1 MAHRMSVITI
11 LGAGPRRR
19 FKIIQATMVSAR
31 GLVLML
37 VLLSVAT
44 FLAVDARTSKLEG
57 TQAYRQAPSRPRV
70 SEVVF
75 SNEEESLLR
84 GQQSDTAHMLA
95 ARLPGKTPFDV
106 QRRCV
111 QLGLRCGGDAKA
123 PERNSEKWRTSPRS
137 RT

>member
-1 MAHRMSVITI
+1 MKLLCVLVMA
-11 LGAGPRRR
+11 
-19 FKIIQATMVSAR
+19 
-31 GLVLML
+31 LV
-37 VLLSVAT
+37 
-44 FLAVDARTSKLEG
+44 AVDGVDGRTSKLEG
-57 TQAYRQAPSRPRV
+57 TQAYRQASSRPQV

-75 SNEEESLLR
+75 SNEEESMLR

-106 QRRCV
+106 QKRCI

>member
-1 MAHRMSVITI
+1 MN
-11 LGAGPRRR
+11 L
-19 FKIIQATMVSAR
+19 
-31 GLVLML
+31 LYVLML
-37 VLLSVAT
+37 ALVAVN
-44 FLAVDARTSKLEG
+44 VDGRTSKLEG
-57 TQAYRQAPSRPRV
+57 TQAYRQAPSRPQV
-70 SEVVF
+70 NEVVF

-106 QRRCV
+106 QKRCI

-123 PERNSEKWRTSPRS
+123 PERKSEKWRTSARS